1 MNPNDKILDKI
12 RNLLELAEDGNQD
25 EESQTALLMA
35 QKLMLKHKI
44 SQQELD
50 AATSLDAIVTRSLS
64 VYKTLFWWEKI
75 LARTIAD
82 NFLIMLYVQ
91 STRLP
96 HQSKTQ
102 RKIVYMGYQS
112 DVDLAYHVF
121 QLAANAMKF
130 HAGQHLKLDHD
141 GLTSSQ
147 KQNQRRAYYQGF
159 MDGLAAKYEQQRQSM
174 VAEEAGYALVI
185 QVPEAVKEAFHAQV
199 QGQIVF
205 KQPVVNEQTLA
216 YERGYHQA
224 KSMSLDA
231 KQLDSGLK

>member
-44 SQQELD
+44 SQHELD
-50 AATSLDAIVTRSLS
+50 AATSLDVIVTRSLS
-64 VYKTLFWWEKI
+64 VYKTLFWWEKL

-82 NFLIMLYVQ
+82 NFRIMLYVQ

-112 DVDLAYHVF
+112 DVDLAYH
-121 QLAANAMKF
+121 
-130 HAGQHLKLDHD
+130 AGQHLKLVSQD
-141 GLTSSQ
+141 LTSSQ
-147 KQNQRRAYYQGF
+147 KQSQRRAYYQGF
-159 MDGLAAKYEQQRQSM
+159 MDGLAAKYERQRQVM
-174 VAEEAGYALVI
+174 VAEEAGYSLVI
-185 QVPEAVKEAFHAQV
+185 QVPEEVREAFRAQV
-199 QGQIVF
+199 QGHIVF
-205 KQPVVNEQTLA
+205 KQPHVTEEGLA
-216 YERGYHQA
+216 YERGYQQA
-224 KSMSLDA
+224 KSMSLEA
-231 KQLDSGLK
+231 AQLDCGDN

>member
-44 SQQELD
+44 SQHELD
-50 AATSLDAIVTRSLS
+50 AATSLDVIVTRSLS
-64 VYKTLFWWEKI
+64 VYKTLFWWEKL

-82 NFLIMLYVQ
+82 NFRIMLYVQ

-121 QLAANAMKF
+121 QLATKAMKY
-130 HAGQHLKLDHD
+130 HAGQHLKLVSQD
-141 GLTSSQ
+141 LTSSQ
-147 KQNQRRAYYQGF
+147 KQSQRRAYYQGF
-159 MDGLAAKYEQQRQSM
+159 M
-174 VAEEAGYALVI
+174 VAEEAGYSLVI
-185 QVPEAVKEAFHAQV
+185 QVPEEVREAFRAQV
-199 QGQIVF
+199 QGHIVF
-205 KQPVVNEQTLA
+205 KQPHVTEEGLA
-216 YERGYHQA
+216 YESGYQQA
-224 KSMSLDA
+224 KSMSLEA
-231 KQLDSGLK
+231 AQLDCGDN

>member
-44 SQQELD
+44 SQHELD
-50 AATSLDAIVTRSLS
+50 AATSLDVIVTRSLS

-82 NFLIMLYVQ
+82 NFRIMLYVQ

-121 QLAANAMKF
+121 QLATNAMKY
-130 HAGQHLKLDHD
+130 HAGQHLKFLSQD
-141 GLTSSQ
+141 LTTSQ
-147 KQNQRRAYYQGF
+147 KQSQRRAYYQGF
-159 MDGLAAKYEQQRQSM
+159 MDGLAAKYERQRQVM
-174 VAEEAGYALVI
+174 VEEEAGYSLVI
-185 QVPEAVKEAFHAQV
+185 QVPEEVREAFRAQV
-199 QGQIVF
+199 QGHIVF
-205 KQPVVNEQTLA
+205 KQPHVTEEGLA
-216 YERGYHQA
+216 YESGYQQA
-224 KSMSLDA
+224 KSMSLEA
-231 KQLDSGLK
+231 AQLDYGDN

>member
-1 MNPNDKILDKI
+1 M
-12 RNLLELAEDGNQD
+12 
-25 EESQTALLMA
+25 
-35 QKLMLKHKI
+35 
-44 SQQELD
+44 
-50 AATSLDAIVTRSLS
+50 
-64 VYKTLFWWEKI
+64 
-75 LARTIAD
+75 
-82 NFLIMLYVQ
+82 
-91 STRLP
+91 
-96 HQSKTQ
+96 
-102 RKIVYMGYQS
+102 
-112 DVDLAYHVF
+112 DLAYHVF

-141 GLTSSQ
+141 SLTSSQ
-147 KQNQRRAYYQGF
+147 KQSQRRAYYQGF

-185 QVPEAVKEAFHAQV
+185 QVPEAVKDAFRTQV
-199 QGQIVF
+199 QGHIVF